1 MFLTHDYSINTAM
14 VSLGQRID
22 RGDGELYLLNPISVG
37 DDSFIGARA
46 SILGGTIGKNCIIG
60 ACAVV
65 KGNIPDNSIAVGNPA
80 RIIGDT
86 REYAKK
92 HISLDDYFKE

>member
-46 SILGGTIGKNCIIG
+46 SILGGDYWKELHNWSLCCGKR
-60 ACAVV
+60 
-65 KGNIPDNSIAVGNPA
+65 KYS
-80 RIIGDT
+80 
-86 REYAKK
+86 
-92 HISLDDYFKE
+92 